1 MQNKVVFIVGPTGV
15 GKTNLAFSLAQ
26 EFDADLVSADSIQV
40 YKGLDIVSGKDL
52 PKTAKYISL
61 PELSQNGYNTSFY
74 IDRGRSI
81 FLLDVVEP
89 TSSFSVSNFQDA
101 AFKALDHIFQKNKLP
116 IVVGGTGLYVKSLL
130 EPIDTASVKP
140 NIKLRNRLEKLSVEE
155 LQRQLPEEKL
165 KTFNDS
171 DKNNPRRLIRA
182 IEIHS
187 QGTDD
192 REQGTKRVEN
202 KFENLVVG
210 LTCDRETLRQR
221 IDDRVDA
228 RLEQGA
234 IVEVTKLFEIYE
246 SLAPQIKD
254 ANGYKQLFQFLQGAM
269 SLEEAIYRWKISEY
283 RHAKNQ
289 MTWFRKYGNTQWF
302 DVSKKGYKKDIA
314 ASLKKFLS

>member
-1 MQNKVVFIVGPTGV
+1 MRNKTVFVVGPTGV
-15 GKTNLAFSLAQ
+15 GKTDLAFTLAKK
-26 EFDADLVSADSIQV
+26 FDGALISADSIQV

-52 PKTAKYISL
+52 PKTAKYVSL
-61 PELSQNGYNTSFY
+61 PELSQNGYNTGFY

-81 FLLDVVEP
+81 FILDVVEP

-155 LQRQLPEEKL
+155 LHKLLPEKKL
-165 KTFNDS
+165 NTLNNS
-171 DKNNPRRLIRA
+171 DRNNPRRLIRA
-182 IEIHS
+182 IEINC
-187 QGTDD
+187 QGTGS
-192 REQGTKRVEN
+192 RGQGTTGTVDK
-202 KFENLVVG
+202 KFENLVIG
-210 LTCDRETLRQR
+210 LTCDREVLKQR
-221 IDDRVDA
+221 IDVRVEA
-228 RLEQGA
+228 RIKEGA
-234 IVEVTKLFEIYE
+234 LDEVVKLFKKYE

-254 ANGYKQLFQFLQGAM
+254 ANGYKQLFQYLQGTT

-289 MTWFRKYGNTQWF
+289 MTWFQKYGNVKWF
-302 DVSKKGYKKDIA
+302 DISEKH
-314 ASLKKFLS
+314 FLERIEEKVLNFL